1 MRRTPTEVGW
11 ETKVGPGEPQRVGSR
26 RSAEPASDLRLLRA
40 AQRGDGDAFV
50 TLLEHHDRS
59 LRTLAF
65 RLLGDR
71 GEMDDALQEVALKAF
86 AALPRFRGDSS
97 FGTWIHRI
105 AYTTCLNRLRGLRR
119 TVPLPDHEDCIDDAV
134 ADPSDALLLRVEL
147 AAALRSLTAAQ
158 RAVVALVLE
167 EGFDHRTAA
176 EVLGVPEGTV
186 ASRLAAAR
194 TTLRK
199 LLREPAPHLEES

>member
-1 MRRTPTEVGW
+1 M
-11 ETKVGPGEPQRVGSR
+11 
-26 RSAEPASDLRLLRA
+26 
-40 AQRGDGDAFV
+40 
-50 TLLEHHDRS
+50 TLLELHDRS

-65 RLLGDR
+65 RILGDR

-86 AALPRFRGDSS
+86 TALPNFRGDSS

-105 AYTTCLNRLRGLRR
+105 TYTTCLNHLRSSGR
-119 TVPLPDHEDCIDDAV
+119 TVPLPDGEDCADDV
-134 ADPSDALLLRVEL
+134 AGDPSDVLLLRVEL
-147 AAALRSLTAAQ
+147 AAALDSLTTDQ

-186 ASRLAAAR
+186 ASRLASAR
-194 TTLRK
+194 TKLRR
-199 LLREPAPHLEES
+199 LLRAFSPQREDS